1 MLSKLFCRPAAT
13 VILIAVMLFA
23 QQVVRSAESGATDF
37 DDTPTALVE
46 FQAFS
51 TAGQYAEAMA
61 VAARVVAQASDDQS
75 ATRAALVEP
84 LLKLATVRQQSGD
97 YVAAT
102 RAGELAIELIER
114 NGGVFDPALVEPLV
128 FLAQLEQASGHHPAA
143 LERLYRAQHI
153 LHRADGVMTQLQL
166 PVLALMTKS
175 YAAMKQRSNSNMIVE
190 QAFAIKIRHLDENSA
205 EFVPIVLEQAA
216 IKAMKGQ
223 FRAARELIYVALE
236 ILEQSLTDNDPG
248 LMEAL
253 TGLASV
259 RYKEQKYGVSSSK
272 YGVSSFNQDRLIAG
286 KLPLPKPPIRLASLG
301 RKEGTRTQQKVIH
314 IMEEHPERF
323 SAIERAEASIR
334 LGDWYMIIRKPDLA
348 DDPYRVAWQIL
359 DREGNATELLTRYF
373 GQPKRLTY
381 NKPMT
386 PQNGPGRYENYDG
399 KYVEVRFSVNKKGAV
414 RNLQLANSNSPAAM
428 NKELRTAVKRAM
440 FRPRYVDG
448 QAVVTD
454 NLFFR
459 EEFAGKLWRLAD
471 ATE

>member
-175 YAAMKQRSNSNMIVE
+175 YAAMKQRSNSNMMVE

-236 ILEQSLTDNDPG
+236 ILGQSTTENDPG

-259 RYKEQKYGVSSSK
+259 RYNEQK

-286 KLPLPKPPIRLASLG
+286 NLPLPNAPIRLASLG

-359 DREGNATELLTRYF
+359 AREGNATELLTRYF

>member
-1 MLSKLFCRPAAT
+1 MPSKLFHRPAAT
-13 VILIAVMLFA
+13 VILIAFMLFA
-23 QQVVRSAESGATDF
+23 QQVVRSAEAGATDF
-37 DDTPTALVE
+37 DDTPTPLVE
-46 FQAFS
+46 FQAYS
-51 TAGQYAEAMA
+51 TAGRYADALA
-61 VAARVVAQASDDQS
+61 VAARVVEQASDDQS

-97 YVAAT
+97 YVAASW
-102 RAGELAIELIER
+102 AGELAIDLIER

-166 PVLALMTKS
+166 PILAYMTKS
-175 YAAMKQRSNSNMIVE
+175 YTAMKQTENTNTIIE
-190 QAFAIKIRHLDENSA
+190 QAFAIKSRDLDQNSI
-205 EFVPIVLEQAA
+205 EYVPIVLEQAEIRA
-216 IKAMKGQ
+216 FNGQ
-223 FRAARELIYVALE
+223 FRTARELIYVALE
-236 ILEQSLTDNDPG
+236 ILGQSLAENDPG

-253 TGLASV
+253 TGLALV
-259 RYKEQKYGVSSSK
+259 RYKEQKYGVSN
-272 YGVSSFNQDRLIAG
+272 FNQDRLIAG
-286 KLPLPKPPIRLASLG
+286 DLPLPHAPIRLTSLG

-323 SAIERAEASIR
+323 SAIELAEAHIR

-348 DDPYRVAWQIL
+348 DDSYRVAWQL
-359 DREGNATELLTRYF
+359 LAKEGNATELLARYF
-373 GQPKRLTY
+373 GHAKRLMY
-381 NKPMT
+381 RKPIT

-399 KYVEVRFSVNKKGAV
+399 KYVEVRFSVNQKGAV
-414 RNLQLANSNSPAAM
+414 RNLKIANSNSPAAM
-428 NKELRTAVKRAM
+428 NKELRVAVKRAM

-448 QAVVTD
+448 QAVVTN

-459 EEFAGKLWRLAD
+459 EEFAGKSWRLAD

>member
-1 MLSKLFCRPAAT
+1 MPIKFFNRPAAT

-37 DDTPTALVE
+37 DDTPIPLVE
-46 FQAFS
+46 FQALS
-51 TAGQYAEAMA
+51 TAGRYADALA
-61 VAARVVAQASDDQS
+61 VAVRVVEQSSDDQS
-75 ATRAALVEP
+75 ATRASLVEP
-84 LLKLATVRQQSGD
+84 LLKLAMVRQQSGD

-102 RAGELAIELIER
+102 EAGELVIELIER

-153 LHRADGVMTQLQL
+153 LHRADGVMTQMQL
-166 PVLALMTKS
+166 PVLAYMTKS
-175 YAAMKQRSNSNMIVE
+175 YAAMGQRSNTNMMVE
-190 QAFAIKIRHLDENSA
+190 QAFAIEIRHLDENSA
-205 EFVPIVLEQAA
+205 EFVSIVLKQAE

-236 ILEQSLTDNDPG
+236 ILGQSLTENDPG
-248 LMEAL
+248 LLEAL
-253 TGLASV
+253 SGLASV
-259 RYKEQKYGVSSSK
+259 RYKEQMHGVP
-272 YGVSSFNQDRLIAG
+272 SFNQERLNAG
-286 KLPLPKPPIRLASLG
+286 DLPLPRAPIRLASLG
-301 RKEGTRTQQKVIH
+301 RKEGTRTQQKVLH

-323 SAIERAEASIR
+323 SAIERAEARIW

-348 DDPYRVAWQIL
+348 NDSYRAAWQIL
-359 DREGNATELLTRYF
+359 ADEDHATALLASYF
-373 GQPKRLTY
+373 GQPKKLRYHKPLT
-381 NKPMT
+381 PR
-386 PQNGPGRYENYDG
+386 NGPGMYENYDG
-399 KYVEVRFSVNKKGAV
+399 NYVEVGFSVNKKGAV
-414 RNLQLANSNSPAAM
+414 RNLKLANSNSPAAM
-428 NKELRTAVKRAM
+428 NKKLRSAVKHAI

-454 NLFFR
+454 DLFFR

>member
-1 MLSKLFCRPAAT
+1 MSRVNMRARYFRRLLAA
-13 VILIAVMLFA
+13 IFLIIINLAPHQA
-23 QQVVRSAESGATDF
+23 VRSAESGLSNFGSASA
-37 DDTPTALVE
+37 PAEESQALAKSSQHSDVVGS
-46 FQAFS
+46 AYRIL
-51 TAGQYAEAMA
+51 GQGYEYVAETGE
-61 VAARVVAQASDDQS
+61 S
-75 ATRAALVEP
+75 LVEP
-84 LLKLATVRQQSGD
+84 LMKHAMVRQQ
-97 YVAAT
+97 
-102 RAGELAIELIER
+102 AGENLQAEQAAEVVIELIER
-114 NGGVFDPALVEPLV
+114 KGGVFDPALVEPLV
-128 FLAQLEQASGHHPAA
+128 FLAQLEQASGHHLAA

-175 YAAMKQRSNSNMIVE
+175 YAAMKQRSNSNMMVE

-205 EFVPIVLEQAA
+205 EFVPIVLEQAE

-236 ILEQSLTDNDPG
+236 ILGQSLTENDPG

-259 RYKEQKYGVSSSK
+259 RYKEQKYGVSS
-272 YGVSSFNQDRLIAG
+272 FNQDRLIAG
-286 KLPLPKPPIRLASLG
+286 NLPLPNAPIRLASLG

-359 DREGNATELLTRYF
+359 AREGNATEFLTRYF

-428 NKELRTAVKRAM
+428 NRELRSAVKRAI
-440 FRPRYVDG
+440 FRPKYVDG